1 MQFIIKS
8 ITDKGKVALSL
19 SEADDYDYLLRKL
32 KQQKVV
38 ALNITPLPN
47 YISVLIPKGG
57 RKVTADEVVELMENL
72 HLVIKAGLPLYQG
85 LQDLAEDSD
94 SKRFKEMLLYIA
106 DAVHNGKSLSV
117 AFEKYKDVVGSIIL
131 NLIKIG
137 EETGQL
143 EHTLKRAA
151 SFLKRTA
158 ALKKKAKGALIY
170 PTFAFVAVM
179 GAMLVWMMYV
189 LPQMTGLFKE
199 MDMVLPPLTLAIIA
213 MSDFLTNYI
222 GYLIVGIILFIIA
235 FKVLYKKNQKFR
247 YHVDLMVLKIPV
259 IKQIISGFNI
269 AFITEYLRLALV
281 SGVPVFGAL
290 QTLVGNITN
299 EPFKLALENTKN
311 DVAKGSQ
318 ISTALAKT
326 KMFTPF
332 TLRMI
337 SVGESAGSLDAQLEL
352 VSSFYYERVDYFAEN
367 IGKVIEPVVLIFVGG
382 FMALV
387 IAGLMGP
394 MYDLISQVK

>member
-222 GYLIVGIILFIIA
+222 AYLIVGIILFIIA

>member
-117 AFEKYKDVVGSIIL
+117 AFEKYQDVVGSIIL

-222 GYLIVGIILFIIA
+222 AYLIVGIILFIIA